1 MKKISLKELRF
12 GSKEM
17 LTKERIKGLFGGM
30 MEEAVDVL
38 DNGGRSCRIEIIYLG
53 GRLGCFDTPTR
64 SGTCSQQS
72 EQANQCLC
80 IMSVGSRFSYDGYG
94 Y

>member
-1 MKKISLKELRF
+1 MKKFSLKELRF

-17 LTKERIKGLFGGM
+17 LTKERIKGFFGGM
-30 MEEAVDVL
+30 KEEAIDVVD
-38 DNGGRSCRIEIIYLG
+38 DDGRSCRIEIIYLG
-53 GRLGCFDTPTR
+53 DGLGCSDVPTR

-72 EQANQCLC
+72 EQANQYLC
-80 IMSVGSRFSYDGYG
+80 IMSVGSRFSHDGYG

>member
-17 LTKERIKGLFGGM
+17 LTKERIKGFFGGM
-30 MEEAVDVL
+30 KEEAIDVH
-38 DNGGRSCRIEIIYLG
+38 DYGRSCRIEIIYLG
-53 GRLGCFDTPTR
+53 DGLGCSDVPTR
-64 SGTCSQQS
+64 SGTCSQQY
-72 EQANQCLC
+72 EQANQYLC
-80 IMSVGSRFSYDGYG
+80 IMSVDSRFSHDGYG

>member
-30 MEEAVDVL
+30 KEEAIDVL

-53 GRLGCFDTPTR
+53 VDWGVLIPLQEVELVHNNLNRLI
-64 SGTCSQQS
+64 S
-72 EQANQCLC
+72 
-80 IMSVGSRFSYDGYG
+80 IYV
-94 Y
+94 